1 MGYAYHHNKA
11 EDILMWSLTGKI
23 EKVKDTDGYKKQQ
36 GRQCILMGII
46 FLLLPIS
53 IYFVDHFNINKK
65 SLYLWHFVLA
75 SVVILNAIQVR
86 KYFK

>member
-1 MGYAYHHNKA
+1 MGYAYLNNKA
-11 EDILMWSLTGKI
+11 EDILMWSLTGKL
-23 EKVKDTDGYKKQQ
+23 EKVKDKDGYKKQQ
-36 GRQCILMGII
+36 GKQCILMGMI

-53 IYFVDHFNINKK
+53 IYLVELFNINKK